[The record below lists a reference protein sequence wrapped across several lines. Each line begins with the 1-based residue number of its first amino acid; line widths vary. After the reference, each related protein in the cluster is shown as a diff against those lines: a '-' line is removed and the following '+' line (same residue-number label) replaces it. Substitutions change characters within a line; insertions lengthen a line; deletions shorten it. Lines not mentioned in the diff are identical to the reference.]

1 MIGGK
6 ERAIRGDVSGAVV
19 TAGGLA
25 FDFIKIA
32 GVGALIGIGIGLAV
46 SQIIRHVDDPEV
58 PRDSIILRDPS

>member
-25 FDFIKIA
+25 FDFI
-32 GVGALIGIGIGLAV
+32 GALIGIGIGLAV

>member
-1 MIGGK
+1 
-6 ERAIRGDVSGAVV
+6 
-19 TAGGLA
+19 LA